1 MQQLHQKPITFVRQ
15 VLSLVTY
22 PELENLVPEGTFP
35 SDVIERAH
43 KLVEANP
50 GGSGAYSASK
60 GIQLICQDVADF
72 ITRRDGYKCD
82 ASTVFLSNGA
92 SQSVQNALLLLAASS
107 SDGFLTPIPQYPLY
121 SATITLYNSKL
132 VGYYLDENDK
142 WGLNIEELERRVKE
156 AKEQGI
162 KLKGMVIINPGNP
175 TGMVYTG
182 VFNNPQ
188 CLNEKEMQECIRFCI
203 KHRIVLMADEVYQEN
218 IYVDTAKFVSF
229 RKVALDMGE
238 EAASLQ
244 LISFHSISKGFFGE
258 CGRRGGYMQ
267 IMGFDKELYDQLFKL
282 WSINL
287 CSNVDGQVAID
298 VMVNPPKPGD
308 PSYELYASE
317 RQAILD
323 SLKKRAIQLSDAL
336 GSMPGI
342 SCHPVDGSLYI
353 FFKVL
358 LPEKAVEEAKKRGVE
373 PDYLY
378 CEELLNNTG
387 IVTVPGSGFHQEN
400 GTYHVRTTF
409 LPPEDQIESVIARM
423 GAFQEYFMNK
433 YK

>member
-1 MQQLHQKPITFVRQ
+1 M
-15 VLSLVTY
+15 
-22 PELENLVPEGTFP
+22 
-35 SDVIERAH
+35 
-43 KLVEANP
+43 
-50 GGSGAYSASK
+50 
-60 GIQLICQDVADF
+60 
-72 ITRRDGYKCD
+72 
-82 ASTVFLSNGA
+82 
-92 SQSVQNALLLLAASS
+92 
-107 SDGFLTPIPQYPLY
+107 
-121 SATITLYNSKL
+121 
-132 VGYYLDENDK
+132 
-142 WGLNIEELERRVKE
+142 EELEKRVKE
-156 AKEQGI
+156 ARDQGI

-175 TGMVYTG
+175 TGMVVIYWLYHS
-182 VFNNPQ
+182 Q
-188 CLNEKEMQECIRFCI
+188 CLNEKEMQDCIRFCI
-203 KHRIVLMADEVYQEN
+203 KHKIVLMADEVYQDN

-238 EAASLQ
+238 EAAALQ

-267 IMGFDKELYDQLFKL
+267 LMGFDKEVYDQIFKL

-287 CSNVDGQVAID
+287 CSNIDGQVAVDI
-298 VMVNPPKPGD
+298 MVNPPKPGE

-317 RQAILD
+317 RQAILN
-323 SLKKRAIQLSDAL
+323 SLKKRAIQLCDAL
-336 GSMPGI
+336 SSMPGI
-342 SCHPVDGSLYI
+342 SCNPVDGSMYI

-387 IVTVPGSGFHQEN
+387 IVTVPGSGFHQEE

-409 LPPEDQIESVIARM
+409 LPPEDQIDSVIARM
-423 GAFQEYFMNK
+423 GAFQEHFMNE

>member
-22 PELENLVPEGTFP
+22 PELENLVPKGTFP
-35 SDVIERAH
+35 SDVLERAH

-60 GIQLICQDVADF
+60 GIPVICQDVADF

-92 SQSVQNALLLLAASS
+92 SQSVQNALLFLAASS
-107 SDGFLTPIPQYPLY
+107 TDGFLTPIPQYPLY

-132 VGYYLDENDK
+132 VGYYLDENVK

-218 IYVDTAKFVSF
+218 IYVKTAKFVSF

-287 CSNVDGQVAID
+287 CSNVDGQVAVD

>member
-423 GAFQEYFMNK
+423 SAFQEYFMNK